1 MSDVEARDR
10 RLVPDIP
17 YREREESVEL
27 SHIAHPESDELLTIN
42 FGPHHPATHGVLRL
56 MATLEGEVIRDV
68 KPVIGYLHTGIEKT
82 AEDKAYWKVIPVV
95 ERMDYLAYYFNA
107 MAFCGAVET
116 ILDLEVPPR
125 AQYLRVIHMELN
137 RIMSH
142 LVWLGTTA
150 LDLGAISMF
159 WYCFRDREQILDLF
173 EMSSGQRMH
182 TRYFQVGGVFEDIP
196 AGWEKKVRTFT
207 KIMPDRVDQFLALL
221 MKNQIVLE
229 RLRGVAPLDEE
240 TLLAH
245 GVTGPL
251 LRAGGNPWDLR
262 KAAPY
267 SSYDHFDFKIP
278 VGTTGDNWDRMV
290 VRIMEINESVRIID
304 QALDGLPDG
313 EYITPDRKYALPP
326 RHELATSMEALIHH
340 FKLVTEGFRVP
351 PGEIYYPIE
360 SPRGEMGCFV
370 RADGSSKPARVHMRD
385 PSFVNLQ
392 GFRPMVRDLYI
403 ADFIATLGMLD
414 PILGGVDR

>member
-1 MSDVEARDR
+1 MSDIEARDR
-10 RLVPDIP
+10 RLTPDIP
-17 YREREESVEL
+17 YREMEESIEL

-56 MATLEGEVIRDV
+56 ITTLEAEVVRDI
-68 KPVIGYLHTGIEKT
+68 KPVIGYVHTGIEKT

-196 AGWEKKVRTFT
+196 GGWETKVRAFT
-207 KIMPDRVDQFLALL
+207 KVMPDRVDQFLALL
-221 MKNQIVLE
+221 MKNEIVLQ
-229 RLRGVAPLDEE
+229 RLRNVAALDEE

-251 LRAGGNPWDLR
+251 LRAAGNPWDLR

-278 VGTTGDNWDRMV
+278 VGTAGDNWDRMI
-290 VRIMEINESVRIID
+290 VRIMEIKECVRIID

-313 EYITPDRKYALPP
+313 PYITPDRKYALPP

-351 PGEIYYPIE
+351 PGEVYYPIE
-360 SPRGEMGCFV
+360 SPRGELGCFV

-414 PILGGVDR
+414 PVLGGIDR